1 MKRRGAVLLM
11 TLFLITVMS
20 GAISLLLGESDH
32 LLHLSKRS
40 HGDAQITKISSDLQR
55 LLPQILS
62 RINSVNELEYT
73 LVLPFSSSSADGR
86 FTLEASLHSPYRIFN
101 INTICDPS
109 GKAKEPYITFVSRIF
124 ERYPITSPDMFLNIL
139 LDTIDTDL
147 EQRQEGS
154 EILASF
160 PDFHN
165 GSIENFTQFEQVI
178 ARYLTLTKDSQ
189 ILKIPWKQL
198 IGFEGE
204 KIDINYVSP
213 EVLSLIAP
221 ELDSQIVHRI
231 TDLRTQP
238 FESKEQLLSIAPEL
252 SSVYDAWFFLYTS
265 GSAYSLI
272 GEVAMQTDEES
283 NAFRFHIDTLNRTL
297 KRLEIIE

>member
-1 MKRRGAVLLM
+1 M
-11 TLFLITVMS
+11 
-20 GAISLLLGESDH
+20 
-32 LLHLSKRS
+32 
-40 HGDAQITKISSDLQR
+40 
-55 LLPQILS
+55 
-62 RINSVNELEYT
+62 
-73 LVLPFSSSSADGR
+73 
-86 FTLEASLHSPYRIFN
+86 
-101 INTICDPS
+101 
-109 GKAKEPYITFVSRIF
+109 FVSRIF
-124 ERYPITSPDMFLNIL
+124 ERYPIASPNMFLNIL
-139 LDTIDTDL
+139 LDTIDMDL

-189 ILKIPWKQL
+189 ILDIPWKQL

-221 ELDSQIVHRI
+221 ELDSQTVHRI

-252 SSVYDAWFFLYTS
+252 SSVYDTWFFLYTS

-272 GEVAMQTDEES
+272 GEVAMQTDQETNS
-283 NAFRFHIDTLNRTL
+283 FRFHIDTLNRKL
-297 KRLEIIE
+297 NHLEIIE

>member
-62 RINSVNELEYT
+62 RINTVNELEYA
-73 LVLPFSSSSADGR
+73 LILPFSSRSSDER
-86 FTLEASLHSPYRIFN
+86 FMLEASLHSPYRLFN

-109 GKAKEPYITFVSRIF
+109 GKTKEPYIMFVSRIF
-124 ERYPITSPDMFLNIL
+124 ERYPIASPNMFLNIL
-139 LDTIDTDL
+139 LDTIDMDL

-189 ILKIPWKQL
+189 ILDIPWKQL

-221 ELDSQIVHRI
+221 ELDSQTVHRI

-252 SSVYDAWFFLYTS
+252 SSVYDTWFFLYTS

-272 GEVAMQTDEES
+272 GEVAMQTDQETNS
-283 NAFRFHIDTLNRTL
+283 FRFHIDTLNRKL
-297 KRLEIIE
+297 NHLEIIE

>member
-20 GAISLLLGESDH
+20 GAIAMLMGESDH
-32 LLHLSKRS
+32 MLHVSKRS
-40 HGDAQITKISSDLQR
+40 QDDAQMSKILSDLQR
-55 LLPQILS
+55 LLPQVLS
-62 RINSVNELEYT
+62 RINSVNELEYA
-73 LVLPFSSSSADGR
+73 LILPFSSRSSDER
-86 FTLEASLHSPYRIFN
+86 FSLEASLHSPYRLFN
-101 INTICDPS
+101 INTIYDPS

-124 ERYPITSPDMFLNIL
+124 KHYPIASPDMFINIL
-139 LDTIDTDL
+139 FDTIDTDL

-154 EILASF
+154 EIVVYF

-165 GSIENFTQFEQVI
+165 GSIENFAQFEQVI

-221 ELDSQIVHRI
+221 ELDSQTVHRI

-238 FESKEQLLSIAPEL
+238 FESKEQLLSIVPEL

-272 GEVAMQTDEES
+272 GEVAMKTDEES
-283 NAFRFHIDTLNRTL
+283 NAFRFHIDTLKRTL
-297 KRLEIIE
+297 NRLEIIQ